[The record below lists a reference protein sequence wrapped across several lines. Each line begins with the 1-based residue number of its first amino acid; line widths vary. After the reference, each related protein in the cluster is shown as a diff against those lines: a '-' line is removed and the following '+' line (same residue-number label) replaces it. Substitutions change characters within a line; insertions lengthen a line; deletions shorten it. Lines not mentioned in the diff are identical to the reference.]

1 VQIVDTDADGRSA
14 AIEQLARQLV
24 EHFGAPDMQAA
35 RAAASEELAFAESL
49 CNHETDTLIALHR
62 TADAGEIR
70 EAFRTLK
77 PRADRKSFRAFAFM
91 DVEGEEDESGERVDL
106 VDLAQGERK

>member
-1 VQIVDTDADGRSA
+1 VDTDAAGRMTA
-14 AIEQLARQLV
+14 VEQLARRLV
-24 EHFGAPDMQAA
+24 EHFGAPGMDAA
-35 RAAASEELAFAESL
+35 RAAADEEVTFAESL

-62 TADAGEIR
+62 TADGGEIR

-91 DVEGEEDESGERVDL
+91 DVEGEEEEGGERVDL
-106 VDLAQGERK
+106 VDLAQGDRK